1 MRWRRSGRHSGLRE
15 GAERKEKMINNDY
28 FMGHKI
34 FNTTNHTA
42 ENLTRQVASTSKRHM
57 AGMEGDVDP
66 ESFAAKLKQADEYAA
81 SGEHCGAEDSIAII
95 LRQMDEPTAENPE
108 VTKDVQ
114 HNGAHVSVTKNL
126 MQGTTITIGGSA
138 NPDWIYV
145 STSVGTVK
153 IDLNDTTSL
162 MKCLDMFSPEDINA
176 ILKKIQEV
184 KQAREAM
191 REIERMQ
198 DRLFKEKP
206 TEEQNGEDEQEK
218 SVGEA
223 VGVVGAEEL
232 RDSEERE
239 EKKFL
244 G

>member
-28 FMGHKI
+28 FMGHKV

-42 ENLTRQVASTSKRHM
+42 DNLTRQVASTSKRHM
-57 AGMEGDVDP
+57 AGMEGEVDP

-206 TEEQNGEDEQEK
+206 AEEQNGEDGQEK
-218 SVGEA
+218 SVGET

>member
-28 FMGHKI
+28 FMGHKV

-42 ENLTRQVASTSKRHM
+42 DNLTRQVASTSKRHM
-57 AGMEGDVDP
+57 AGMEGEVDP

-95 LRQMDEPTAENPE
+95 LRQMGEPTAENPE

-206 TEEQNGEDEQEK
+206 AEEQNGEDGQEK
-218 SVGEA
+218 SVGET